1 MAFAAT
7 MSDLGGNALPR
18 LRFAK
23 PAKRPVE
30 TIETR
35 EILHWSLQWPAV
47 AEGDDPRYEPV
58 LGAWKVRI
66 S

>member
-1 MAFAAT
+1 MSSFAASFDAGFT
-7 MSDLGGNALPR
+7 LSRP
-18 LRFAK
+18 RFAK
-23 PAKRPVE
+23 PSKRPVE

-35 EILHWSLQWPAV
+35 EILHWSLHWPRV
-47 AEGDDPRYEPV
+47 AEGDDPRYATV